1 MKNQDKSN
9 NTIDPPTTPQPA
21 TQENL
26 GIPFQQT
33 RSTRM
38 SSPSKDS
45 EQFGENDGS
54 ELSATLSQQSQSLLQ
69 PGGTLLGKDINAGCD
84 QGGLGPTRFRL

>member
-1 MKNQDKSN
+1 
-9 NTIDPPTTPQPA
+9 
-21 TQENL
+21 
-26 GIPFQQT
+26 
-33 RSTRM
+33 M

-69 PGGTLLGKDINAGCD
+69 PGGTLLGKDMPDATKVDLVEMARHIYDALVGD
-84 QGGLGPTRFRL
+84 VETARPMGELMDEYEEELRAR